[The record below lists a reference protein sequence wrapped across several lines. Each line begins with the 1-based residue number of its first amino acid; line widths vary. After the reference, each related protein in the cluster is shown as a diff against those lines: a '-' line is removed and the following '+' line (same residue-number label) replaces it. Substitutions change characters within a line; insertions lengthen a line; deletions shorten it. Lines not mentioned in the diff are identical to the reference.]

1 MKLAK
6 VNQQDS
12 WRFQSIITFVVYI
25 PSLICVVV
33 LVNYNPDFDY
43 DPGMIFDNQDFNLM
57 FGVVVAIGITSLVF
71 AMMMDNSDRTL

>member
-1 MKLAK
+1 MKVAK

-25 PSLICVVV
+25 PSLICVAV
-33 LVNYNPDFDY
+33 LVNYNQDFDY
-43 DPGMIFDNQDFNLM
+43 DPDMIFDNQDFNLM
-57 FGVVVAIGITSLVF
+57 FCVVVAIGITSLVF

>member
-1 MKLAK
+1 MKVAK

-12 WRFQSIITFVVYI
+12 WRFQSIITFMVYI

-43 DPGMIFDNQDFNLM
+43 DPGMIFDNHDFNLM
-57 FGVVVAIGITSLVF
+57 FCVVVAIGIISLVF
-71 AMMMDNSDRTL
+71 TMMMDNSDRKL

>member
-1 MKLAK
+1 MKASK
-6 VNQQDS
+6 GNQQDS

-25 PSLICVVV
+25 TSLIFVAV
-33 LVNYNPDFDY
+33 LVNYNQDFDY

-71 AMMMDNSDRTL
+71 TMLMDNSDRTL

>member
-1 MKLAK
+1 MKVAK

-12 WRFQSIITFVVYI
+12 WRFQSIVTFIVYI
-25 PSLICVVV
+25 PSLICVAV
-33 LVNYNPDFDY
+33 LVNYNQDFDY
-43 DPGMIFDNQDFNLM
+43 DPGMIFDNQDFNVM

>member
-1 MKLAK
+1 MKVAK
-6 VNQQDS
+6 GNQQDS

-25 PSLICVVV
+25 PSLICVAV
-33 LVNYNPDFDY
+33 LVNYNQDFDY
-43 DPGMIFDNQDFNLM
+43 DPDMIFDNQDFNLM